1 MLRDFPS
8 RVSISLLIRLTAIRA
23 FSYTISSMRHPCK
36 LAIFLMLLFGA
47 TGAGLLAKSSDS
59 WQEIR
64 SPHFYVIG
72 QCKEKRA
79 KRVAMQFEEIRA
91 VFHSIFPTL
100 LVDPPTAVYIILVKD
115 RGAFNAISPKSW
127 TQRGEMERSGYYLNG
142 PIRNYVVV
150 RLDVDR
156 EAPDTVLY
164 HEYTHLVLHLNMPHI
179 PLWADEGLADFFGN
193 TSIHQ
198 KGVVMGEP
206 DEEYIGTL
214 RQRGIIPL
222 QTLFAVDFNSPYY
235 NQATKGSMFYAE
247 SWALVHYLLIQD
259 RMNHTDR
266 MDDFLSLVAK
276 GADPVQ
282 AAPQAFGNLAGLQ
295 DQVDRYIQRLAF
307 MGLTSHRRP
316 HIDPSQLTASI
327 CPPKRVAAIRAD
339 ILLHNQRYDSARSIL
354 ESLLRSD
361 QNNLMAKESLGY
373 LEYYQKHY
381 DAAKPLFAAAV
392 TQKQASYMT
401 HYLYAFLCF
410 RGGGATQNSQIIEAN
425 LRDAIQAAPRFAP
438 AYDLLASLYGFEGV
452 KLHEARR
459 LSLTAVEL
467 DPARTEY
474 RITVAN
480 VLARMNQFDN
490 AERVVQK
497 ALAQAKTQEDRQLAS
512 DALTR
517 LHQIQH
523 GVHPLAKPDQ

>member
-1 MLRDFPS
+1 
-8 RVSISLLIRLTAIRA
+8 
-23 FSYTISSMRHPCK
+23 MRHPCK
-36 LAIFLMLLFGA
+36 LAIFLMLLSGA
-47 TGAGLLAKSSDS
+47 TAAALIAKGPET

-64 SPHFYVIG
+64 SPHFFVIG
-72 QCKEKRA
+72 QCKQKGA

-115 RGAFNAISPKSW
+115 KGAFNAISPKSW
-127 TQRGEMERSGYYLNG
+127 SQRGEMERSGYYLNG

-150 RLDVDR
+150 RLDVDS
-156 EAPDTVLY
+156 ENPDTILY
-164 HEYTHLVLHLNMPHI
+164 HEYTHLVLRLNMPHI

-193 TSIHQ
+193 TSIRQ
-198 KGVVMGEP
+198 KDVMIGEP
-206 DEEYIGTL
+206 DAEYIGTL

-235 NQATKGSMFYAE
+235 NQTMKGSMFYAE

-259 RMNHTDR
+259 RMNRTDR
-266 MDDFLSLVAK
+266 MDAFLSRVAK
-276 GADPVQ
+276 GTEPVQ
-282 AAPQAFGNLAGLQ
+282 AASQAFGNLADLQ
-295 DQVDRYIQRLAF
+295 DQVDRYIQKLAF
-307 MGLTSHRRP
+307 MGLKSNRRP
-316 HIDPSQLTASI
+316 HIDPSQLIASI
-327 CPPKRVAAIRAD
+327 CPPERVAAIRAD
-339 ILLHNQRYDSARSIL
+339 ILLHNQRYDSARAIL
-354 ESLLRSD
+354 DELLKD
-361 QNNLMAKESLGY
+361 DPDNLMAKESLGY
-373 LEYYQKHY
+373 LKFYQKHY

-392 TQKQASYMT
+392 TQKQVSYMT
-401 HYLYAFLCF
+401 RYLYAFLCF
-410 RGGGATQNSQIIEAN
+410 RGGQATANSQIIQAN
-425 LRDAIQAAPRFAP
+425 LKDAIQAAPRFAP

-452 KLHEARR
+452 KLDEARR
-459 LSLTAVEL
+459 LAVTAVEL

-490 AERVVQK
+490 AERVVRM

-517 LHQIQH
+517 LHQIQR
-523 GVHPLAKPDQ
+523 GVPTGVRE